1 MEDERR
7 EPGPD
12 LAPDGAL
19 GARVADKAMP
29 WPDGALRARV
39 ADVAVSR
46 PDGALAARAA
56 APAEAGRPA
65 ARFAEVAVTLPVAG
79 RFHYA
84 VPPAL
89 AARAVVGAR
98 VLVRFGGRKVTGVVV
113 RSDASPPAGVV
124 PVALSEVLDDEP
136 ALSAELVELCAWI
149 ADYYEAPPGEVIR
162 AALPAGS
169 GVAAR
174 GVVALTAAGRAALDG
189 EGAAMQP
196 RQRALLARIAALGAR
211 GLPAGGL
218 TAAVKRQLDE
228 LRAQGMVEDV
238 EQRATARTR
247 LRRERV
253 VQLAVDAGAA
263 CAAVA
268 RAPRRLAVVE
278 RLASGEAVAV
288 AALARELVGARQA
301 VRELVKLGLAAVSE
315 RESAIAAAA
324 SGAALPV
331 AAPPALTD
339 EQTRAVDEIL
349 AALGGPPA
357 AGDRA
362 GPDAESERR
371 TFTPFLL
378 HGVTGSGKT
387 EVYLRVI
394 ATALAAG
401 RTALVL
407 VPEISLTPQLAA
419 RFRARFGDLVAILH
433 SGLSETA
440 RLGEWSR
447 LRRGDARIAVGARSA
462 VFAPLAGLGVI
473 VVDEEH
479 DGSFKQD
486 EGVRYH
492 ARDVALVRAQRAG
505 AVCVLGSATPSLE
518 SAAHAERGAYRKLM
532 LTRRP
537 TARPMPDVAI
547 IDLRTFVPDG
557 DAMLSA
563 PLRAAIGETLAA
575 GDQTILFLNR
585 RGFATFVLC
594 RACGHAFRCL
604 HCSVSLTYHRHSDR
618 LACHYCG
625 FTQRV
630 PEVCPG
636 CSATGTIERKGL
648 GTEKVADAV
657 ATAFPAARVARLD
670 RDVASGAK
678 IEAVLARVARR
689 EVDVLV
695 GTQMVTKGHDFPGV
709 TLVGV
714 LCADT
719 GLDLPDFRA
728 SERTF
733 QLLAQVAGRAGRGDR
748 PGRVMIQ
755 TYRPRSPAVVAAA
768 AHDYASFFAAESAA
782 RAELGYPPHGRLV
795 AVRIDGADA
804 HEVAGAAQRLAELA
818 RTAAARPEVAGRV
831 EVRGPVPAP
840 LERLRNR
847 TRWQVWLRSADRH
860 ALRRVARSLVTAD
873 LVGAVRVGLDVDP
886 MSAM

>member
-1 MEDERR
+1 M
-7 EPGPD
+7 
-12 LAPDGAL
+12 
-19 GARVADKAMP
+19 
-29 WPDGALRARV
+29 
-39 ADVAVSR
+39 
-46 PDGALAARAA
+46 
-56 APAEAGRPA
+56 
-65 ARFAEVAVTLPVAG
+65 ARFAEVAVTLPVSG
-79 RFHYA
+79 RFHY
-84 VPPAL
+84 VIPEPL
-89 AARAVVGAR
+89 AARDLIGAR
-98 VLVRFGGRKVTGVVV
+98 VLVRFGARKVTGVVV
-113 RSDASPPAGVV
+113 RTDTTPPPGVT
-124 PVALSEVLDDEP
+124 PMALSEVLDEVP
-136 ALSAELVELCAWI
+136 SLSAELVELCLWI

-174 GVVALTAAGRAALDG
+174 SVFALTDAGRAVLAG
-189 EGAAMQP
+189 EGAAMSP
-196 RQRALLARIAALGAR
+196 SQRALLGQLGPR
-211 GLPAGGL
+211 DLPATGL
-218 TAAVKRQLDE
+218 ATRVKQQLAQ
-228 LRAQGMVEDV
+228 LCAQGLV
-238 EQRATARTR
+238 EQREQRAAARVR
-247 LRRERV
+247 LKRERV
-253 VQLAVDAGAA
+253 ARLTGELDAARTAVGKAPKRR
-263 CAAVA
+263 AVI
-268 RAPRRLAVVE
+268 E
-278 RLASGEAVAV
+278 MLASG
-288 AALARELVGARQA
+288 AAISIASLERQLPKARAA
-301 VRELVKLGLAAVSE
+301 VRELAKLGLVSVSE
-315 RESAIAAAA
+315 RELPI
-324 SGAALPV
+324 GAV
-331 AAPPALTD
+331 STGEDMHVSAPPVLTD
-339 EQTRAVDEIL
+339 EQRIAVDEIT
-349 AALGGPPA
+349 AALGRTGVPRTGSAASDAAPPETVVTSEDGGTAVPRVTDGVRA
-357 AGDRA
+357 AQGDAPDPARA
-362 GPDAESERR
+362 A
-371 TFTPFLL
+371 FTPFLL

-394 ATALAAG
+394 ATALEAG

-433 SGLSETA
+433 SGLSETS

-447 LRRGDARIAVGARSA
+447 LRRGEARIAVGARSA
-462 VFAPLAGLGVI
+462 VFAPLLGLGVI

-518 SAAHAERGAYRKLM
+518 SAAHAERGSYRKLV
-532 LTRRP
+532 LTQRP
-537 TARPMPDVAI
+537 SARPLPAVEI
-547 IDLRTFVPDG
+547 IDLRKYMPDG
-557 DAMLSA
+557 EAMLSA
-563 PLRAAIGETLAA
+563 PLRQAVGETLAA

-594 RACGHAFRCL
+594 RACGHAFRCP

-618 LACHYCG
+618 LTCHYCG

-630 PEVCPG
+630 PDICPG

-657 ATAFPAARVARLD
+657 ATAFPGARVARLD
-670 RDVASGAK
+670 RDVATGAK
-678 IEAVLARVARR
+678 VEAVLARVARR

-719 GLDLPDFRA
+719 GLSLPDFRA

-733 QLLAQVAGRAGRGDR
+733 QLLAQVAGRAGRGDK

-755 TYRPRSPAVVAAA
+755 TYRPGAPAVVAAA
-768 AHDYASFFAAESAA
+768 AHDYASFFAAESVA
-782 RAELGYPPHGRLV
+782 RAELGYPPHGRLI
-795 AVRIDGADA
+795 AVRVDGADP
-804 HEVAGAAQRLAELA
+804 HEVAGAAQHLAQLAE
-818 RTAAARPEVAGRV
+818 AAARRPDVAGQV

-847 TRWQVWLRSADRH
+847 TRWQVWLRSGDRH
-860 ALRRVARSLVTAD
+860 ALRRVARSLLTAEI
-873 LVGAVRVGLDVDP
+873 ASTVRVGLDVDP

>member
-1 MEDERR
+1 MGAGMRFAERDAGPAAGHGEPPQAPR
-7 EPGPD
+7 ESP
-12 LAPDGAL
+12 
-19 GARVADKAMP
+19 R
-29 WPDGALRARV
+29 WIE
-39 ADVAVSR
+39 VAVPLPVPGLFHYSV
-46 PDGALAARAA
+46 PGHLAARA
-56 APAEAGRPA
+56 R
-65 ARFAEVAVTLPVAG
+65 
-79 RFHYA
+79 
-84 VPPAL
+84 
-89 AARAVVGAR
+89 VGAR

-113 RSDASPPAGVV
+113 RTDSPPPAGVAPIAV
-124 PVALSEVLDDEP
+124 SDVLDDQP
-136 ALSAELVELCAWI
+136 ALSSELVELCLWI

-162 AALPAGS
+162 GALPAGS

-174 GVVALTAAGRAALDG
+174 SVFALTPAGRAVVDG
-189 EGAAMQP
+189 EGAAMLP
-196 RQRALLARIAALGAR
+196 RQRALLARLGPR
-211 GLPAGGL
+211 DLPAAGL
-218 TAAVKRQLDE
+218 AAAVRRQLE
-228 LRAQGMVEDV
+228 QLRAQGLVEEREHRD
-238 EQRATARTR
+238 AARVR
-247 LRRERV
+247 LKRERV
-253 VQLAVDAGAA
+253 VRIAGDADAA
-263 CAAVA
+263 RAQVA
-268 RAPRRLAVVE
+268 KAPRRRAVVE
-278 RLASGEAVAV
+278 LLAGGDEIALPELEHRLP
-288 AALARELVGARQA
+288 GAKAA
-301 VRELVKLGLAAVSE
+301 VRDLVKLGLATVVE
-315 RESAIAAAA
+315 REAAITAVATSDAMAGSAPPVLTSEQRLAVDLIT
-324 SGAALPV
+324 AALLGTDAPLV
-331 AAPPALTD
+331 AADSAP
-339 EQTRAVDEIL
+339 L
-349 AALGGPPA
+349 APIEP
-357 AGDRA
+357 
-362 GPDAESERR
+362 RR
-371 TFTPFLL
+371 PFQPFLL

-394 ATALAAG
+394 AKALDAG

-419 RFRARFGDLVAILH
+419 RFRARFGDQVAILH
-433 SGLSETA
+433 SGLTETA

-447 LRRGDARIAVGARSA
+447 LHRGDARIAVGARSA
-462 VFAPLAGLGVI
+462 VFAPLADLGAI

-518 SAAHAERGAYRKLM
+518 TAAHAERGTYRKLT
-532 LTRRP
+532 LTQRP
-537 TARPMPDVAI
+537 TARPMPDVQI
-547 IDLRTFVPDG
+547 IDLRTYQPDG

-594 RACGHAFRCL
+594 RACGHAFRCP

-630 PEVCPG
+630 PEACPG
-636 CSATGTIERKGL
+636 CGATGTIERKGL

-657 ATAFPAARVARLD
+657 ATSFPAARVARLD
-670 RDVASGAK
+670 RDVATGAR
-678 IEAVLARVARR
+678 IEAVLSRVARR

-719 GLDLPDFRA
+719 GLNLPDFRA

-733 QLLAQVAGRAGRGDR
+733 QLLAQVAGRAGRGER

-755 TYRPRSPAVVAAA
+755 TYRPHAPAVVAAA

-795 AVRIDGADA
+795 AVRIDGPDA
-804 HEVAGAAQRLAELA
+804 HEVAGAAERLAQLA
-818 RTAAARPEVAGRV
+818 TAAAGHEAAGVV

-847 TRWQVWLRSADRH
+847 TRWQIWLRSADRH
-860 ALRRVARSLVTAD
+860 ALRRVARSLLAAD
-873 LVGAVRVGLDVDP
+873 LSGAVRVGLDVDP
-886 MSAM
+886 ISAM